1 MEVSLHFQYLVQ
13 DIYKKYM
20 SSPAFTDSPVLLSE
34 KSRVSS
40 HGVESPFKV
49 IIGDVDF
56 VSAHRSKPTDI
67 VFLIQSK
74 ANIKFSVL
82 KKLQPHKIIDET
94 KIKEVEELILIEK
107 NNLERQQQIR
117 LIQES
122 TEKKRNELEKLN
134 QFLTAQ
140 STERKTA
147 LDLFLQQENLKK
159 NKEKKLLF
167 FLDFINSEYHRADF
181 IYDLLKTLWNDLKK
195 FGTYYRIGLYLQN
208 NDGSGFVVESDGK
221 NEKVKLL
228 SKDIMDKNK
237 NADEAHDFSLSLA
250 NLLQRP
256 VGKITK
262 WDIQHADH
270 YFCFYIETQG
280 KELQF
285 SEIDSYITDRLSL
298 IATIVQ
304 RWFLE
309 LKEKN
314 AYQKS
319 RQIFKSY
326 PGPMHVIDREYNLV
340 QSQMQN
346 VLDQNS
352 AIKCYEQLAQRTAP
366 CSGCPV
372 AKKSSS
378 PQRVNIDSTEYE
390 VSYSSFQV
398 ETQTYHYVVYEN
410 KTEQS
415 LAKSQLIHAEKMTT
429 IGQLANHLTHELNNP
444 LTGLKLYTEMIL
456 QDKDLNLQP
465 TYLNDFNEILKAIQ
479 RCQTIIRDLGDFT
492 KDENA
497 DLEAVDF
504 SKIVQ
509 KTLIFL
515 KSLMRSH
522 RVFIDLKPSL
532 IQAHPVYLQ
541 QVLFNLI
548 KNACQAM
555 PEKGTLKIYQI
566 LTEGY
571 FDFVIEDDGP
581 GLPSEMRDV
590 LFKPFYTT
598 KPEGQGTGL
607 GLYISQKLMQRMGA
621 ELIYNDQ
628 FQKGT
633 QFVLRFKK

>member
-1 MEVSLHFQYLVQ
+1 MPQV
-13 DIYKKYM
+13 
-20 SSPAFTDSPVLLSE
+20 E
-34 KSRVSS
+34 KSFLTAKPVNS
-40 HGVESPFKV
+40 HFRI
-49 IIGDVDF
+49 IIGDVNF
-56 VSAHRSKPTDI
+56 VSIHKTKPTD
-67 VFLIQSK
+67 VAVLIESK
-74 ANIKFSVL
+74 SKIKFSDL
-82 KKLQPHKIIDET
+82 QRLQPHKIINES
-94 KIKEVEELILIEK
+94 KISEVADFILFEK
-107 NNLERQQQIR
+107 NNLERQEQIKA
-117 LIQES
+117 IQDS

-147 LDLFLQQENLKK
+147 LDLFLQQENFKK

-167 FLDFINSEYHRADF
+167 FLDYINSEYQRADF
-181 IYDLLKTLWNDLKK
+181 IYDLLKTLWSDLKK
-195 FGTYYRIGLYLQN
+195 FGTFFRIGFFLQN
-208 NDGSGFVVESDGK
+208 SDGSGFVVESDGK

-228 SKDIMDKNK
+228 PAGAGLTHKVPEG
-237 NADEAHDFSLSLA
+237 AADFSLSLA

-262 WDIQHADH
+262 WDIQHSDH
-270 YFCFYIETQG
+270 HFWFYIETQG

-285 SEIDSYITDRLSL
+285 SDIDSYITDRLSL

-309 LKEKN
+309 LREKN

-319 RQIFKSY
+319 MQIFRSY
-326 PGPMHVIDREYNLV
+326 PSPMHVIDKDFNLV
-340 QSQMQN
+340 QSQQQN
-346 VLDQNS
+346 ALDQKSNL
-352 AIKCYEQLAQRTAP
+352 KCYQQLALRTSP
-366 CSGCPV
+366 CVGCPV

-378 PQRVNIDSTEYE
+378 LQRVNIRNTEYE
-390 VSYSSFQV
+390 VSYSSFQI
-398 ETQTYHYVVYEN
+398 EAQTYHYVVYEN

-415 LAKSQLIHAEKMTT
+415 LAKSQLIQAEKMTT

-456 QDKDLNLQP
+456 QDQDLNLQP

-492 KDENA
+492 KDEDA
-497 DLEAVDF
+497 ELEAVDF

-509 KTLIFL
+509 KTMIFL
-515 KSLMRSH
+515 KSLMRTH
-522 RVFIDLKPSL
+522 RIFIDLKPSI

-541 QVLFNLI
+541 QVLFNLV

-555 PEKGTLKIYQI
+555 PEKGTLKIYEI
-566 LTEGY
+566 TADGH

-581 GLPSEMRDV
+581 GLPLEMQDV

-628 FQKGT
+628 FRKGT
-633 QFVLRFKK
+633 QFILRFKK